1 MSISSL
7 VYPRNPDKPH
17 LDRLMKKVSTAAKF
31 LETALFEVR
40 QLLSVE
46 TDTKR
51 LCRSSRTI
59 MIVRTKSLRSNVS
72 SFFCKTSC
80 V

>member
-7 VYPRNPDKPH
+7 IYPRNPAKPY

-40 QLLSVE
+40 QFLAVE

-72 SFFCKTSC
+72 SFFW
-80 V
+80 

>member
-40 QLLSVE
+40 QLLAVE

-59 MIVRTKSLRSNVS
+59 MLVRTNSLRSNVS
-72 SFFCKTSC
+72 SFW
-80 V
+80 

>member
-31 LETALFEVR
+31 LKTALFEVR